1 MYDILFSPSYEGVT
15 HSLEVIEILGGKASQ
30 IPIAGSEVSLLTHL
44 VVREDAHLLFGFAT
58 TSERHMFR
66 QLIKVN
72 GIGAKVAL
80 SILSSIESNELTNAI
95 KTDDTNMLIK
105 IPGINIV
112 GLTLGQRPPFKSKG
126 FWLNA
131 EGKDVLHLS
140 STKNNEKKEH
150 HVNATFDHLA
160 FSASNIKYYE
170 EILNENN
177 IPFTFREVPEIGT
190 KQIFFKDPVGNGVEL
205 IFT

>member
-1 MYDILFSPSYEGVT
+1 M
-15 HSLEVIEILGGKASQ
+15 
-30 IPIAGSEVSLLTHL
+30 
-44 VVREDAHLLFGFAT
+44 
-58 TSERHMFR
+58 
-66 QLIKVN
+66 IK
-72 GIGAKVAL
+72 
-80 SILSSIESNELTNAI
+80 
-95 KTDDTNMLIK
+95 
-105 IPGINIV
+105 GINHYNLRADDQTMHTLKEFYINVV

-140 STKNNEKKEH
+140 STKNNGKKEH

-160 FSASNIKYYE
+160 FSASNLKYYE

-190 KQIFFKDPVGNGVEL
+190 KQLFFKDPVGNGIEL